1 MPLIYNYIAENV
13 RFKSGFDKKLGNGWK
28 LQRPPIPP
36 HGFFGKPLN
45 WLSRAALLPRTLA
58 PLLASTPA
66 PQLESA
72 RLMRMVSEEPGPG
85 KFSALKAARAKKWV
99 ESGNGCRAGEIKPTS
114 WGS

>member
-45 WLSRAALLPRTLA
+45 LLSRAALLPRTLA
-58 PLLASTPA
+58 PLLAGTPA
-66 PQLESA
+66 PQPPSSFGVFEVFVVFCFQAIRDKDNPRRSA
-72 RLMRMVSEEPGPG
+72 
-85 KFSALKAARAKKWV
+85 
-99 ESGNGCRAGEIKPTS
+99 
-114 WGS
+114 